1 MENKANKTL
10 PDWPYMR
17 TYEHKE
23 MRFRSSTFRWGEK
36 TYLMGIIN
44 VTPDSF
50 SGDGI
55 YKNVEEVVTFARALV
70 EAGVSIAPSPAE
82 IGVTVQKVLS

>member
-55 YKNVEEVVTFARALV
+55 DILLIDK
-70 EAGVSIAPSPAE
+70 
-82 IGVTVQKVLS
+82 QKSQELKLELQ